1 MDAKNYLIETL
12 EYYKQRVI
20 NNSCTME
27 EINSAAKTLQ
37 ESMTVY
43 GRIDDLA
50 EFYGKSKEAVNGQIK
65 RKMLAKPKKNI
76 TLYSFHAFQ
85 RLIPDS
91 WRGKG

>member
-1 MDAKNYLIETL
+1 MNAKPYLIEML
-12 EYYKQRVI
+12 DYYKQRIV
-20 NNSCTME
+20 NDSCTME
-27 EINSAAKTLQ
+27 EINSVAKTLQ
-37 ESMTVY
+37 ESMTVF

-65 RKMLAKPKKNI
+65 RKMLTKPKKNI

-91 WRGKG
+91 WRRKN